1 MANNMPNNMPN
12 AGTSASG
19 SDMEEFFSQ
28 HGVKVGAILLVVI
41 LVVIAIIHFQGS
53 KNKADAAQA
62 ELLGPA
68 LAYEYTGKKDSALAA
83 YEELIVSKQLKGET
97 LAKAALLAGNIR
109 FQNGEF
115 DNAAILY
122 QKALDNAGSLPLIRG
137 GALHGQA
144 AVAIEKKDYAAAV
157 NLLEKFIAEFGK
169 RTGDLEDRYEK
180 LEPADQVP
188 TVADA
193 FWKLALVYN
202 QMGYPDKAK
211 TAAEKI
217 LKNYGDNQ
225 IYSDRAKKLIATL

>member
-12 AGTSASG
+12 AGTAASG
-19 SDMEEFFSQ
+19 SDMKEFFIQ
-28 HGVKVGAILLVVI
+28 HGVKVGGILLVVI
-41 LVVIAIIHFQGS
+41 IVVIAIVHFQGS

-83 YEELIVSKQLKGET
+83 YEELIASKQLKGET
-97 LAKAALLAGNIR
+97 LAKASLLAGNIY

-115 DNAAILY
+115 DKAAILY
-122 QKALDNAGSLPLIRG
+122 QKAMDNAGSLPLIRG

-144 AVAIEKKDYAAAV
+144 AVAIEQKDYAAAV
-157 NLLEKFIAEFGK
+157 TLLEKFIAEFGK

-180 LEPADQVP
+180 VEPADPVP

-193 FWKLALVYN
+193 LWKLSLVYN

-211 TAAEKI
+211 SSAEKL
-217 LKNYGDNQ
+217 LKNYGDSPL
-225 IYSDRAKKLIATL
+225 YSDRAKKLIATL

>member
-1 MANNMPNNMPN
+1 MPNTMPN
-12 AGTSASG
+12 AGNSSSG
-19 SDMEEFFSQ
+19 SDMKEFFIQ

-41 LVVIAIIHFQGS
+41 IVVVAIVHFQGS
-53 KNKADAAQA
+53 KHKANAAQA

-97 LAKAALLAGNIR
+97 LAKASLLAGNIY

-115 DNAAILY
+115 DKAAILF
-122 QKALDNAGSLPLIRG
+122 QKALDNAGNLPLIRG

-144 AVAIEKKDYAAAV
+144 AVAIEQKDYAAAV
-157 NLLEKFIAEFGK
+157 NLLEKFISEFGK

-180 LEPADQVP
+180 VEPADQVP

-193 FWKLALVYN
+193 LWKLSLVYN

-211 TAAEKI
+211 ATAEKL
-217 LKNYGDNQ
+217 LKKYGDNQ
-225 IYSDRAKKLIATL
+225 VYGDRAKKLIATL